1 MVTSISLLALLK
13 LLARSAR
20 SIVLL
25 PALALLSAAP
35 SHGGVIYTGSSVVF
49 SGTAANG
56 LSARATFTVD
66 PGNLNVLRLLL
77 ENTSPSVTTSP
88 SQLLTS
94 IYFNVLTGTTTGS
107 PAPLSY
113 QNATGYV
120 YQAIVGG
127 TDRAVKYVP
136 PINSGT
142 AVTYVNPPLPP
153 VLSNLQAFNANDDTW
168 QFKSGLSLSASSPPL
183 AFGVGTVG
191 NNALTPNNFSG
202 NIVNGRNFGIYRG
215 DVESAN
221 LKDELLVKDSANF
234 EFAGFSM
241 FNLSQVT
248 PHLVFGFGTNPECI
262 ISVPEPGTL
271 SLAAF
276 GLFAALITLRR
287 RRSGGPPASVQSTN
301 VLEICS
307 A

>member
-13 LLARSAR
+13 LLARSAW

-49 SGTAANG
+49 SGTAPNG
-56 LSARATFTVD
+56 LSAKATFTS
-66 PGNLNVLRLLL
+66 GTGGVLQLLL
-77 ENTSPSVTTSP
+77 ENTTPSPTTSP

-94 IYFNVLTGTTTGS
+94 VYFNVLTGTVTGS
-107 PAPLSY
+107 AAPLSY
-113 QNATGYV
+113 QNATGQV
-120 YQAIVGG
+120 YLTSKSGADQAVS
-127 TDRAVKYVP
+127 YVP
-136 PINSGT
+136 PNI
-142 AVTYVNPPLPP
+142 VTTPFPPQP
-153 VLSNLQAFNANDDTW
+153 SNLQAFVANDDTW
-168 QFKSGLSLSASSPPL
+168 QFKSGLALVASSPPL

-191 NNALTPNNFSG
+191 NNALTPNNFNG
-202 NIVNGRNFGIYRG
+202 NIVNGFDFGIYKG
-215 DVESAN
+215 DVSTQSLDN
-221 LKDELLVKDSANF
+221 TLLVKDSANF
-234 EFAGFSM
+234 EFAGFGG
-241 FNLSQVT
+241 FNLSQVS

-276 GLFAALITLRR
+276 GLFAALVTLRR
-287 RRSGGPPASVQSTN
+287 RRNGGPPASVQSTN